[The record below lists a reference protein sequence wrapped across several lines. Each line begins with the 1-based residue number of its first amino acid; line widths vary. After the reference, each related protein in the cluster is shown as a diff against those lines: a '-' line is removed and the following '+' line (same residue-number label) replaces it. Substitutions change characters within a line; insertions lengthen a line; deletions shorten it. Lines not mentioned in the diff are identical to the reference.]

1 MIEVTAVV
9 AGLNEGKLL
18 RRCLASLNFCNEVIY
33 LDLGSSDNSIKVA
46 ESFPNVSSRVIDRVP
61 AVEEIHSELKKYTH
75 SEWVLIIDPDEVI
88 DPELCMQL
96 TKELNPS
103 DLPSDVGAIEV
114 PEVYYFKRKKLQG
127 GIWGGTKFRTL
138 IVNQQRFN
146 FTNSV
151 HSGRHLKPGFVS
163 HRIGQVGNNLIHHYW
178 SNSYLQ
184 LFSKH
189 KRYLKLEGPVRFA
202 NGQRIQKI
210 ELRGVP
216 INEFK
221 SAYFTLGGKHDGV
234 RGLLLA
240 ALWGWYQWEASK
252 ALYREQLKSKL
263 E

>member
-9 AGLNEGKLL
+9 VGLNEGKLL
-18 RRCLASLNFCNEVIY
+18 GNCLASLNFCTEVIY

-61 AVEEIHSELKKYTH
+61 AVEKIHSELKKYTQA
-75 SEWVLIIDPDEVI
+75 EWVLIIDPDEVI
-88 DPELCMQL
+88 DPELCLQL
-96 TKELNPS
+96 TKELNNS
-103 DLPSDVGAIEV
+103 DLSNNVGAIEV
-114 PEVYYFKRKKLQG
+114 PEVYYFKGKQLKG
-127 GIWGGTKFRTL
+127 GIWGGTKYRTL
-138 IVNQQRFN
+138 IVNQQGFN

-163 HRIGQVGNNLIHHYW
+163 HRLVQAGNNLIHHYW
-178 SNSYLQ
+178 SNSYMQ
-184 LFSKH
+184 LIRKH
-189 KRYLKLEGPVRFA
+189 NRYLKMEGPVRFA
-202 NGQRIQKI
+202 NGQRIQEI
-210 ELRGVP
+210 ELPGVP
-216 INEFK
+216 VNEFK
-221 SAYFTLGGKHDGV
+221 SAYFTLEGKRDGF